1 MGTRGPQKGFKQ
13 ARLAKLAQTEGAA
26 TPLSSIGPAEPK
38 PMVDIA
44 PPVVAPVA
52 PIVTPPVARA
62 RRAPVVE
69 LSAQDRENPAKL
81 SGRPLRELAHKYGLA
96 KSDIAS
102 MSEDKLREQMHRYQR
117 RRQDEL
123 QAEAA

>member
-13 ARLAKLAQTEGAA
+13 ARLAKLAQMEGAA
-26 TPLSSIGPAEPK
+26 TPLSSISPAEPK
-38 PMVDIA
+38 PIVDVA
-44 PPVVAPVA
+44 PPFTQA
-52 PIVTPPVARA
+52 VARA

-81 SGRPLRELAHKYGLA
+81 SGKPLRELAHKYGLA

>member
-26 TPLSSIGPAEPK
+26 TPLSSISPAETEPT
-38 PMVDIA
+38 VA
-44 PPVVAPVA
+44 VTPPVEP
-52 PIVTPPVARA
+52 PVTPPVARA

-81 SGRPLRELAHKYGLA
+81 SGAPLKVLAHKYGLA
-96 KSDIAS
+96 KSDIAT
-102 MSEDKLREQMHRYQR
+102 MSEAKLREQMHRYQR